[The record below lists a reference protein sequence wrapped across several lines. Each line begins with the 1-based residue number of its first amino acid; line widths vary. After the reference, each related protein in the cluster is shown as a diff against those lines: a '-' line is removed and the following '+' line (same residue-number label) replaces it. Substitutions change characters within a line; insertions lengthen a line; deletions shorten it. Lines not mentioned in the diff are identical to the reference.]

1 MAKVTFEI
9 WDDNGEVE
17 ISADFDPIIQPEKEN
32 LTPAQALA
40 VDIMFAIRGFEKD
53 NAE

>member
-9 WDDNGEVE
+9 WDDEGEVSISSEFAPE
-17 ISADFDPIIQPEKEN
+17 IQEGKQ

-40 VDIMFAIRGFEKD
+40 VEFLYAFRAYEKD
-53 NAE
+53 LDAK